1 MSGSEEHLDQ
11 EDGEKQKKKRNIAK
25 DMKEKFSLLRRHG
38 ADPSPGCG
46 KESKPTASAVRNW
59 RSSLDALLHDK
70 NGLKLFR
77 EFLASEFSDENLEF
91 WIACE
96 EFKGVESSKLI
107 AQAQK
112 IYTDFIAIQAPREI
126 NLDSRTRE
134 LTAAKMSKPDS
145 QIFDLAQKR
154 IQSLMEKDSYPR
166 FLRSDVYQQLASQLK
181 IASLHPT

>member
-1 MSGSEEHLDQ
+1 MSL
-11 EDGEKQKKKRNIAK
+11 KKNVV
-25 DMKEKFSLLRRHG
+25 
-38 ADPSPGCG
+38 C
-46 KESKPTASAVRNW
+46 ASV
-59 RSSLDALLHDK
+59 
-70 NGLKLFR
+70 
-77 EFLASEFSDENLEF
+77 
-91 WIACE
+91 
-96 EFKGVESSKLI
+96 
-107 AQAQK
+107 Q
-112 IYTDFIAIQAPREI
+112 I